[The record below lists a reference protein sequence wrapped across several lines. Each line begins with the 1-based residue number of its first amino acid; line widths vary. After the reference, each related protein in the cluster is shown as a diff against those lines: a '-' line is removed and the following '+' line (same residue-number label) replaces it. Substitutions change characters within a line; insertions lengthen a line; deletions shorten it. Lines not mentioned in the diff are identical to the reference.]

1 MQITMP
7 SMTDPTRAAEP
18 PPTTLPAVGGR
29 GPLWPLQRYYGV
41 FARPQTYLNLLYLV
55 LGLPL
60 GIAYFV
66 SLVTFISV
74 SGALVITLV
83 GIPLLV
89 ATMYYWCLVAGI
101 ERAHA
106 NVLLGTRIRPMRF
119 GSGEGGF
126 WKRNSITARLGSGL
140 TWRSLLWL
148 FLRFPQGIA
157 TFVLAVVLVSIPIE
171 MTTLP
176 ITAPLGGGPD
186 FYYWQIDTLAKG
198 LIFVVPGLLL
208 LPASLYV
215 CNFAA
220 RLSGSLT
227 RLFLDSPAAGGQ
239 PAAVDRAM
247 AAAVTWRGLSLSRIA
262 SPEAAHEQT
271 VQLRAFVVHAAF
283 FSALSLGLLLL
294 NGVTTPGTWWAIWP
308 IWGLAIVL
316 GAHAGYLARGFFGLH
331 AGLFVVINVGLFV
344 IDATYTGATWFFYP
358 LLGWGL
364 LVILHG
370 YAGRWL
376 TQTAGERARR
386 NWAAGQ
392 PAPIENPPVAQATA
406 ATADPEAAQ
415 TVTTTGEP
423 VVPATE
429 PEARNPR
436 ITIDVVMRI
445 VTVAGREIDLTPKEF
460 DLLSLFAQNPGRPF
474 SRDELLDRIWRNDY
488 EVTDRTIDTHVQRLR
503 KKLGEQSEA
512 IQTVW
517 GVGYKFQTG

>member
-7 SMTDPTRAAEP
+7 SMTDPTGAADQP
-18 PPTTLPAVGGR
+18 PMTLRSIGSR

-41 FARPQTYLNLLYLV
+41 FARPQTYLNVLYLL

-66 SLVTFISV
+66 SLVTLISV
-74 SGALVITLV
+74 SGGLTITLV
-83 GIPLLV
+83 GIPLFV
-89 ATMYYWCLVAGI
+89 ATMYYWCIVAGV
-101 ERAHA
+101 ERAQA
-106 NVLLGTRIRPMRF
+106 NVLVGTRIHPLRF
-119 GSGEGGF
+119 GTAQGGF
-126 WKRNSITARLGSGL
+126 WKRNSIGTRLRSTL

-157 TFVLAVVLVSIPIE
+157 TFVLAVVFISVPIW
-171 MTTLP
+171 MITLP
-176 ITAPLGGGPD
+176 ITANFGGGAD
-186 FYYWQIDTLAKG
+186 FGAWRIDTVQKG

-208 LPASLYV
+208 LPAALYI
-215 CNFAA
+215 CNLAA
-220 RLSGSLT
+220 RLSGAAT
-227 RLFLDSPAAGGQ
+227 RLFLDSPSAPGE

-247 AAAVTWRGLSLSRIA
+247 ASAVAWHGLSLSRIG
-262 SPEAAHEQT
+262 SPEAAREQAI
-271 VQLRAFVVHAAF
+271 QLRAFAGHAGFAIV
-283 FSALSLGLLLL
+283 AALGLLLL
-294 NGVTTPGTWWAIWP
+294 NGLTTPGTWWAIWP
-308 IWGLAIVL
+308 IWGLAIAL
-316 GAHAGYLARGFFGLH
+316 GMHAGYLARGLFGLH

-344 IDATYTGATWFFYP
+344 IDATYSGATWFFYP

-364 LVILHG
+364 LLILHA

-376 TQTAGERARR
+376 SHTTGERARE
-386 NWAAGQ
+386 NWGVTQ
-392 PAPIENPPVAQATA
+392 PVAADHPAVMPTSDATEA
-406 ATADPEAAQ
+406 PQPTSAKPQPLAPE
-415 TVTTTGEP
+415 
-423 VVPATE
+423 PATSG
-429 PEARNPR
+429 PR
-436 ITIDVVMRI
+436 ITIDVVMRV